1 MNYTFSD
8 LIQKLID
15 IEKDFFNIYVMLEET
30 FKNNSSTIY
39 AVIKVIKKREKGHI
53 EYYEK
58 LKSSLTDESDETIEF
73 YLYDRIS
80 KLLSEF
86 KQNIKLPEVKNVQS
100 LIKYTVDF
108 KMDNIGLLVDIQGR
122 LLEKIDD
129 VNNNI
134 YKVLSQVIKDEE
146 KHEKMFEKLLISK

>member
-1 MNYTFSD
+1 MNYTLSD

-15 IEKDFFNIYVMLEET
+15 IEKDFFNIYVMLEEML
-30 FKNNSSTIY
+30 KNNSSAIY
-39 AVIKVIKKREKGHI
+39 AVTKAIKKREKSHI

-58 LKSSLTDESDETIEF
+58 LKSNLTDESNETIEF

-86 KQNIKLPEVKNVQS
+86 KQNIKLPEIKNAQG